1 MIKVYQGDEVIG
13 TKNLSDLSKTSTN
26 GTYTIDGLKLSN
38 DASVELRL
46 EGTHQLETGVYLY
59 SSEVRSENGEKKTA
73 QTFVGIASGT
83 QKVDLRVLVNLAITD
98 PVAKIIRSGSEQEQ
112 LVTTTQD
119 RTCTETKTLTHYS
132 NDVQITTTQVDR
144 SGRSWETTGSR
155 IGNRPLPPTSRP
167 RSRRLPKRPRLPRR
181 PSPRSF
187 PAMTCRRPATRA
199 GCTTFSPSSAPSVS
213 PS

>member
-38 DASVELRL
+38 NASVELRL

-73 QTFVGIASGT
+73 QTFVGIASGK

-119 RTCTETKTLTHYS
+119 RTCTETK
-132 NDVQITTTQVDR
+132 R
-144 SGRSWETTGSR
+144 
-155 IGNRPLPPTSRP
+155 
-167 RSRRLPKRPRLPRR
+167 
-181 PSPRSF
+181 
-187 PAMTCRRPATRA
+187 
-199 GCTTFSPSSAPSVS
+199 
-213 PS
+213 